1 MTLPLSHGSCSS
13 MFFISCLLYFFF
25 LLVFWSMTLFGLPGN
40 WLIVLAYGVFAWFQ
54 SEPAGSSFSWLV
66 FSFLIGL
73 ALLGEIVELLSSAY
87 GLKKGGSRK
96 GALLALLGSFAGSF
110 LGFILAFPIPVVGPL
125 IGMVI
130 FSAAGAMGGAYVGEL
145 WSGKP
150 QDAALELG
158 QIAFWAR
165 IMGTFAKVLIG
176 SIMIALAVISIFL

>member
-1 MTLPLSHGSCSS
+1 
-13 MFFISCLLYFFF
+13 MFFFLCLLYFFF
-25 LLVFWSMTLFGLPGN
+25 LVVFWSMTLFGLPGN
-40 WLIVLAYGVFAWFQ
+40 WLIVLGYGLFTWLG
-54 SEPAGSSFSWLV
+54 SEPQGALFSWWV
-66 FSFLIGL
+66 FGFLIAL
-73 ALLGEIVELLSSAY
+73 AVIGEVIELLSSAY

-110 LGFILAFPIPVVGPL
+110 LGFILAFPIPVLGPL
-125 IGMVI
+125 VGMVL
-130 FSAAGAMGGAYVGEL
+130 FSAVGAMAGAYAGEL

-176 SIMIALAVISIFL
+176 SMMIALAVISIFL